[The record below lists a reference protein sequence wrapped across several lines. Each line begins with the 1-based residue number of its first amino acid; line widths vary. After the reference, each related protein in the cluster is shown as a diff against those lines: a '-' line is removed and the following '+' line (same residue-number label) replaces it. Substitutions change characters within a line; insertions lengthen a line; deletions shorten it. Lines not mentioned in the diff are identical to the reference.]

1 MTDKV
6 INKVSSALATHKAM
20 DPALKKV
27 AQQFEAVF
35 VRQMMSTMRQAKLA
49 DDVLGSSATDSFQE
63 MADARTADSL
73 AALGQFGI
81 AKLIERQ
88 FQPRGSAK

>member
-1 MTDKV
+1 MTGK
-6 INKVSSALATHKAM
+6 ILTQAASTLPAHKAT

-81 AKLIERQ
+81 AKLLERQ
-88 FQPRGSAK
+88 FQPRGR